1 VNLCRGLI
9 RVHERRIEKNVL
21 VVCVSGCVLCGCL
34 FGCKVSSD
42 CTVSTIPPSHFHDKR
57 WCGKPYFIFLSYFYK
72 QPPRFVYV
80 YVVVSC
86 MCCEKTG
93 KRNHSWSSNKIIM
106 ISIIWASSSRSAG
119 NWTTQPSLQ
128 LGFHQLDILVKMGQS
143 SSISDVGWY
152 WWDER
157 LEMTPDELTQGQL

>member
-1 VNLCRGLI
+1 MCSPFVW
-9 RVHERRIEKNVL
+9 VD
-21 VVCVSGCVLCGCL
+21 VCYAAVCSVAK
-34 FGCKVSSD
+34 FPVYY
-42 CTVSTIPPSHFHDKR
+42 PSFSFP
-57 WCGKPYFIFLSYFYK
+57 WQTLMWEAIFYFFLSYFYK

-93 KRNHSWSSNKIIM
+93 KRNHSWSSIFPVTLYKSWGNKIIM